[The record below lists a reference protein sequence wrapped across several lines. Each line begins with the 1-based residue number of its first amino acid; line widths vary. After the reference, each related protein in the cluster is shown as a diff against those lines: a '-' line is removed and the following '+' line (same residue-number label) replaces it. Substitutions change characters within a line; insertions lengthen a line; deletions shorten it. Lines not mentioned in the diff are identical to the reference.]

1 MPVLKYLTTYTA
13 TAKRNTMYNVYQ
25 HWDPLQICVVGRAYP
40 PEFYSWIDHVP
51 TRKKFEQLAN
61 ETEEDFQNLI
71 NLLEKFSVE
80 VVRPEIP
87 ADFEQ
92 CWHDGAVVPPP
103 VTPRDYFITIHD
115 RLWVPTVP
123 NLNHATNAFKKQT
136 SKTWE
141 EFCNQDQIKHNK
153 KLSFYNNIFE
163 KVKQSGT
170 PIVETDRDYI
180 SGCWVSRVGKD
191 LFFATQ
197 TVYDDQDLILDQV
210 NELFPDTINH
220 VVDSQGHGDA
230 MYCPVAPGLIIS
242 IADEDY
248 SKSFPNWEVVHL
260 DNSHYSKHEEFQ
272 TSMKLNAGKWYIPGF
287 DKNPEIIATVDQYFN
302 EWVGEAHETVFGVN
316 ILCIDSQNVVIS
328 EYNDLVE
335 SACARYGVTVH
346 VVPFR
351 HKYFWDAG
359 IHCLTNDLH
368 RTSTLQK
375 YAL

>member
-1 MPVLKYLTTYTA
+1 
-13 TAKRNTMYNVYQ
+13 MYNVYQ

-40 PEFYSWIDHVP
+40 PEFYSWIEHVP

-71 NLLEKFSVE
+71 NLLETFKVE
-80 VVRPEIP
+80 VIRPEIP
-87 ADFEQ
+87 LDFEQ

-115 RLWVPTVP
+115 KLWIPTVP

-170 PIVETDRDYI
+170 PIVKTDRDYI
-180 SGCWVSRVGKD
+180 SGCWVSRLGDK

-197 TVYDDQDLILDQV
+197 TVHDNWDLIMSQV
-210 NELFPDTINH
+210 NSLFPTTTNYI
-220 VVDSQGHGDA
+220 VDAQGHGDA
-230 MYCPVAPGLIIS
+230 VYCPVAPGLIIS
-242 IADEDY
+242 IANEDY
-248 SKSFPNWEVVHL
+248 SKSFPGWEVVHL
-260 DNSHYSKHEEFQ
+260 DASDFAKHDRFQ

-287 DKNPEIIATVDQYFN
+287 EKNPQILNTVNQYFD
-302 EWVGEAHETVFGVN
+302 EWVGETHETVFGVN
-316 ILCIDSQNVVIS
+316 ILCIDEKNIIVS
-328 EYNDLVE
+328 EHNKIVE
-335 SACARYGVTVH
+335 SACARYGIDVH
-346 VVPFR
+346 VSPFR
-351 HKYFWDAG
+351 HKHFWDAG

-368 RTSTLQK
+368 RHINILK
-375 YAL
+375 G